1 MAKIK
6 KNAVREKAKKR
17 LDNFIFYEEQEI
29 ERSLLSLQ
37 VQSKKIEKSD
47 PMTTSLNFSQ
57 ILAKK
62 AIIENKIQQ
71 YYEYRVQFQQAIA
84 KIDKKTW
91 QDIQSKERFYLID
104 HIGKLKRDHLQDIH
118 NLQKTHSNNLFNDRR
133 KHLVKV
139 FQNSVLPDQMDKLL
153 DSIQQE
159 RRIEEQK
166 LQDYQMMDVYN
177 LEIDLKYE
185 AERIEYKQNKILELA
200 ECQHNLAQIEINQTR
215 ASQMKKCDEMIKNI
229 VQYLYQHGYVKD
241 EYILDQRIED
251 NSPSLRWEELKEQ
264 EKQILVQLSQSSD
277 SEYILT
283 QQM

>member
-1 MAKIK
+1 
-6 KNAVREKAKKR
+6 
-17 LDNFIFYEEQEI
+17 
-29 ERSLLSLQ
+29 
-37 VQSKKIEKSD
+37 
-47 PMTTSLNFSQ
+47 MTTSLNFSQ